1 MDGQAIWNQT
11 LEMMQNQSEIPAGY
25 EAFNRHTHV
34 ISNNIQMNVRSDPI
48 NNFID
53 PSENVK

>member
-34 ISNNIQMNVRSDPI
+34 ISNNIPMNVRSDPI

-53 PSENVK
+53 P

>member
-25 EAFNRHTHV
+25 EAFNLNTHV
-34 ISNNIQMNVRSDPI
+34 ISNNIPMNVRSDPI

-53 PSENVK
+53 P